1 MVFWCSRMIYDQK
14 LAATARSEI
23 KKRTGGKLLHFSPL
37 NNPIIILFSAI
48 TDSSPWKILALG
60 RLNLVFYS
68 FLFLFFLSTTFIFFF
83 LFLIIKDIGLVLH
96 VAVCRTHCLSR
107 DRGRDRENRIIAV
120 IIFLLPYPP
129 FIISLFFEIIITIHV
144 ADTSSTKQNI
154 LVTESGSQAR

>member
-48 TDSSPWKILALG
+48 TDSSPRKILALG
-60 RLNLVFYS
+60 LLNLLFYS
-68 FLFLFFLSTTFIFFF
+68 FLFLFFLSTISIIIF
-83 LFLIIKDIGLVLH
+83 LLLLIIIKDIGLVPH

-107 DRGRDRENRIIAV
+107 DRGRDRENRIIAG
-120 IIFLLPYPP
+120 IIFLCLILLV
-129 FIISLFFEIIITIHV
+129 IISLFFEIIH
-144 ADTSSTKQNI
+144 
-154 LVTESGSQAR
+154 ARF